1 MDAVTMGSVIG
12 GILALAM
19 ASLKLAEHA
28 IAKRNGKAS
37 AAPPAALDPCATC
50 RERVTELSI
59 NFGNA
64 MEHLTKATEKQAEE
78 TGRIVAFLL
87 KYEDRI
93 ATLCAGR
100 APSCG
105 DTGSHPTV
113 RP

>member
-28 IAKRNGKAS
+28 IAKRNGKAN
-37 AAPPAALDPCATC
+37 AATSPDPCATC

-93 ATLCAGR
+93 ATLCAVRTPG
-100 APSCG
+100 CG

>member
-1 MDAVTMGSVIG
+1 MDAVTTGSVIG

-37 AAPPAALDPCATC
+37 AATATDPCATC

-100 APSCG
+100 APGCG

>member
-1 MDAVTMGSVIG
+1 MDAVMTGSVIG

-28 IAKRNGKAS
+28 IAKRNGKAN
-37 AAPPAALDPCATC
+37 AASTPDPCTTC

-100 APSCG
+100 APGCG
-105 DTGSHPTV
+105 DTGSHPSV

>member
-12 GILALAM
+12 GILALAL

-28 IAKRNGKAS
+28 IAKRNGKVNATQ
-37 AAPPAALDPCATC
+37 APDPCAAC

-64 MEHLTKATEKQAEE
+64 MEHLTKATETQAEE
-78 TGRIVAFLL
+78 TGRIVAGLL
-87 KYEDRI
+87 KSEDRI
-93 ATLCAGR
+93 ATLCAVR
-100 APSCG
+100 APGCG

>member
-1 MDAVTMGSVIG
+1 MDAVATGSVIG

-28 IAKRNGKAS
+28 IAKRNGKAN
-37 AAPPAALDPCATC
+37 AAPDPCATC

-59 NFGNA
+59 NFSNA

-93 ATLCAGR
+93 ATLCAVR
-100 APSCG
+100 APGCG